1 MSEKSIKKNF
11 SLSLAYQILTLIT
24 PFITTPYISRVLE
37 PDGIGITSYTGSVVT
52 MFALFAYLGVMSYG
66 TIEIAKVRDNFERR
80 NQVFWEIELMVII
93 SSLLVMIAWGCFILL
108 AKQYQL
114 IYVILTLNIF
124 NVLIDISWFYAGL
137 EEFSYIV
144 YRNFCVKIIG
154 IILMFVFIREK
165 NDVVLNI
172 FIMAITQVAGTLSM
186 WFYLKGRVERPRVN
200 ISNILRHFRETVIF
214 FIPSIASSIYSV
226 LDKTLIGAITHDAY
240 QNGYYE
246 QATKVALMAKSI
258 TFGAL
263 NSVMM
268 SRQSYLF
275 AAKKFDEMKARI
287 DRSIDMIM
295 FVGVGMT
302 MGVIGAAGMF
312 VPVFFGPGYE
322 QVTFL
327 IQLLIPVI
335 LFSGVGDCLGS
346 QYYNPSGLRAKSARY
361 IIVGAIVNLLFNLLF
376 IPSFGSVGAVF
387 GTLIA
392 EFLIACL
399 YVYNCNGYL
408 RAGQILQKSWKKVLA
423 GTGMLFVIW
432 LLANVSFSMIVRL
445 ILQVLL
451 GPVVYAIFLFILHDS
466 FVCYLINDVVLKK
479 INNVR
484 SVH

>member
-24 PFITTPYISRVLE
+24 PFVTTPYISRVLE
-37 PDGIGITSYTGSVVT
+37 PDGVGITSYTASVVA

-80 NQVFWEIELMVII
+80 NQLFWEIELMVII
-93 SSLLVMIAWGCFILL
+93 SSLVVMLAWGCFILL

-114 IYVILTLNIF
+114 IYIILTLNIF

-154 IILMFVFIREK
+154 IILMFIFIREK
-165 NDVVLNI
+165 NDMVLNI
-172 FIMAITQVAGTLSM
+172 FIMSMTQVAGTLSM
-186 WFYLKGRVERPRVN
+186 WFYLKGRVGRPRIV
-200 ISNILRHFRETVIF
+200 ISNVFRHFRETLIY

-226 LDKTLIGAITHDAY
+226 LDKALIGTITHDAF

-246 QATKVALMAKSI
+246 QATKVAFMAKTV

-275 AAKKFDEMKARI
+275 AAKKFDEMKQRI
-287 DRSIDMIM
+287 DKSIDMIL
-295 FVGVGMT
+295 FVGIGMT

-322 QVTFL
+322 QVAFL
-327 IQLLIPVI
+327 MQLLIPVI
-335 LFSGVGDCLGS
+335 LFSGIGDCLGS

-361 IIVGAIVNLLFNLLF
+361 IIVGAIVNLIFNLIF
-376 IPSFGSVGAVF
+376 IPSFGSVGAVC

-408 RAGQILQKSWKKVLA
+408 RVGQIMRKVWKKGLA
-423 GTGMLFVIW
+423 GVGMLFVIW
-432 LLANVSFSMIVRL
+432 LLANISSPMIIRL

-451 GPVVYAIFLFILHDS
+451 GSIAYLIFLFVLRDS
-466 FVCYLINDVVLKK
+466 FMCYLINDVVLKK
-479 INNVR
+479 INSIR
-484 SVH
+484 SNH